1 MKKNNYF
8 LFGLLIFILVL
19 SFLVVQNFIS
29 ALLGAVVLSFMFSPI
44 NEYLFR
50 KIKNK
55 NISSLLTVLI
65 IFLIFLVPLVFIA
78 NLLLQQALNIY
89 SIVNQLD
96 FAEFLNYFGLGSSGF
111 GYSFYVLLQELP
123 GYLVNLVS
131 DFVFSLPQMM
141 LQFFIMLFA
150 TFYFLKDNELIW
162 TNLKTILP
170 LKKKYRELFV
180 KEFRDVTQGVVFG
193 IVVTGLIQGLVG
205 TIGLLIFGVPNALL
219 WGVVLTFL
227 AMLPFVGPFLV
238 WAPASLYLYFIG
250 DVFSAV
256 LLFVYGLVVVSLID
270 NIVRPALISAKSRV
284 HPLIILI
291 GLFGGL
297 GLFGFVGIVLGPL
310 ILAYL
315 AVVFRIFKSE
325 HIIKLK

>member
-1 MKKNNYF
+1 M
-8 LFGLLIFILVL
+8 
-19 SFLVVQNFIS
+19 
-29 ALLGAVVLSFMFSPI
+29 LSFMFSPI

>member
-1 MKKNNYF
+1 
-8 LFGLLIFILVL
+8 
-19 SFLVVQNFIS
+19 
-29 ALLGAVVLSFMFSPI
+29 
-44 NEYLFR
+44 
-50 KIKNK
+50 
-55 NISSLLTVLI
+55 
-65 IFLIFLVPLVFIA
+65 
-78 NLLLQQALNIY
+78 
-89 SIVNQLD
+89 
-96 FAEFLNYFGLGSSGF
+96 
-111 GYSFYVLLQELP
+111 
-123 GYLVNLVS
+123 
-131 DFVFSLPQMM
+131 
-141 LQFFIMLFA
+141 
-150 TFYFLKDNELIW
+150 
-162 TNLKTILP
+162 
-170 LKKKYRELFV
+170 
-180 KEFRDVTQGVVFG
+180 
-193 IVVTGLIQGLVG
+193 
-205 TIGLLIFGVPNALL
+205 
-219 WGVVLTFL
+219 
-227 AMLPFVGPFLV
+227 PFLV